1 MINLNEVTAD
11 TVYKDGINQ
20 TLIVLDA
27 KRLAHDNNLKLLKHP
42 FEGDSMTYRIP
53 LRELEDPYFAFS
65 KAVATMG
72 IRGVYSAQTYY
83 VVSPNRNIVLTMSAR
98 ITK

>member
-1 MINLNEVTAD
+1 MINLNEITAD

-20 TLIVLDA
+20 TFIALDA

-42 FEGDSMTYRIP
+42 CDGDVRTHRIP
-53 LRELEDPYFAFS
+53 LREFEDPYFAFA
-65 KAVATMG
+65 KAVGTLG

-83 VVSPNRNIVLTMSAR
+83 VVTSNRNVVLTMSAR